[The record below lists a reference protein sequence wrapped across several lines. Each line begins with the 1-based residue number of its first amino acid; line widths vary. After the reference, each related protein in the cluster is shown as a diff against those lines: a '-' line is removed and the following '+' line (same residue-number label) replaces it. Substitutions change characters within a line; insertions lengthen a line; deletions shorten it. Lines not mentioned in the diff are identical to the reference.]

1 MKPCGKRPPPIAGKH
16 EHDSSVS
23 YRGITRRI
31 SEEDRTPRWEY
42 NTFCQ
47 DSSQH
52 TDSILVSNVL

>member
-47 DSSQH
+47 DKGQL
-52 TDSILVSNVL
+52 IL

>member
-16 EHDSSVS
+16 EHDSVS

-31 SEEDRTPRWEY
+31 AEEDRTPRWEY

-47 DSSQH
+47 D
-52 TDSILVSNVL
+52 TL